1 MKFKEIK
8 KLSHDDLQKRLN
20 ESRVKLRELRFSV
33 ANNQLK
39 RVREIRN
46 LKMIIAQIL
55 TVLNSGVTNSS
66 STSKK
71 SDLVK
76 TNESET
82 VAADKKVVAKVK

>member
-39 RVREIRN
+39 RVREIRK

-71 SDLVK
+71 SDSAK
-76 TNESET
+76 TDESKA
-82 VAADKKVVAKVK
+82 VVADKKVVAKVK